1 MIMETTKIVKVS
13 DLKGNYASNVLEN
26 PGVYCW
32 WFPEREIVKLFDSA
46 NYSLNIQRI
55 QFREFN
61 GEYYMA
67 LYCGESRNL
76 RNRFKNHINGP
87 QDKSTLRRTIGK
99 LFNKTETEITDLLS
113 ECYLEWF
120 YVDSVCMSKYIE
132 ACELAFPRYYYPFN
146 KTDHIF
152 NPQSQ
157 SSCEKGFETIYHD
170 DFCDF

>member
-1 MIMETTKIVKVS
+1 METTKYVKVS
-13 DLKGNYASNVLEN
+13 DLKGNYATNVLEK

-32 WFPEREIVKLFDSA
+32 WFPERDVVKLFESA
-46 NYSLNIQRI
+46 KLSLNIQRI
-55 QFREFN
+55 QFRKLS
-61 GEYYMA
+61 GEYYVA

-76 RNRFKNHINGP
+76 RNRFKNHIIGP

-99 LFNKTETEITDLLS
+99 LFKITETEITNLLL

-120 YVDSVCMSKYIE
+120 YVSSVCMSKYIE

-152 NPQSQ
+152 NPRSQ
-157 SSCEKGFETIYHD
+157 THCEKVFETL
-170 DFCDF
+170 